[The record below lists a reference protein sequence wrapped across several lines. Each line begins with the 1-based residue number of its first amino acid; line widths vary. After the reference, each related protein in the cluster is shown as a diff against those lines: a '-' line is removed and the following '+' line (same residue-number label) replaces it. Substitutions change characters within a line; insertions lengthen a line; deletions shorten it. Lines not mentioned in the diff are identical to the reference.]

1 MRTPRFALYGI
12 GGVYNYGCEAIVRGT
27 EALLHE
33 TWPNAKVLYA
43 SVRPEEDRR
52 RLDGTHV
59 DIVPR
64 RHCSRY
70 SPRNLARKA
79 ASLLGSSWSPLL
91 EHAPW
96 LDACDVVLSIG
107 GDLYTLWPSGAR
119 WAYGRTLVRF
129 GDEVR
134 RRGKMYVVWGASI
147 GPFEADPQAKEAL
160 AAHLRTVDLITTREP
175 QSTKY
180 LRHLGI
186 TDNVVPCA
194 DPAFA
199 VPSVPEL
206 AGGGNRPLRIGVNL
220 SPLAH
225 RHVRGPAL
233 SASIEG
239 DGEAIASIVTRFDR
253 DVVLIPHVVCNFS
266 EADDDLRFLRAV
278 RATIPPRVTNR
289 VQVLDEDAGFLG
301 TGQRMN
307 GCSVVVAARMHC
319 AINALSHLIPTVFL
333 SYSQKAAGMA
343 RYVYGHERWVVPISE
358 VNSDRL
364 LAVIDDVLAN
374 QDEIRSYLA
383 RRLVEIRAD
392 ARRGVDAL
400 AEVIGG
406 R

>member
-1 MRTPRFALYGI
+1 MKAPRFLLYGI
-12 GGVYNYGCEAIVRGT
+12 AGVYNYGCEAIVRGT

-33 TWPNAKVLYA
+33 AWPNAKIVHA
-43 SVRPEEDRR
+43 SLRPEEDRR

-64 RHCSRY
+64 RRYSRY
-70 SPRNLARKA
+70 SPRNFARKA

-91 EHAPW
+91 EHMPW
-96 LDACDVVLSIG
+96 LDDCDVVLSIG
-107 GDLYTLWPSGAR
+107 GDLYTLWPSGTR
-119 WAYGRTLVRF
+119 WAYSNALVRF

-147 GPFEADPQAKEAL
+147 GPFDADPRAKDAL
-160 AAHLRTVDLITTREP
+160 TAHLRTVDLITTREP
-175 QSTKY
+175 ASTEY
-180 LRHLGI
+180 LRQLGI
-186 TDNVVPCA
+186 TENVVACA

-199 VPSVPEL
+199 VPAKPAL
-206 AGGGNRPLRIGVNL
+206 AGGGNHSLRIGMNL

-225 RHVRGPAL
+225 RHVLGTAL
-233 SASIEG
+233 SDCIED
-239 DGEAIASIVTRFDR
+239 DGKAIASIVTRFDR
-253 DVVLIPHVVCNFS
+253 DVVLLPHVVCDFN

-278 RATIPPRVTNR
+278 RAAIPPKIADR
-289 VQVLDEDAGFLG
+289 VQVLEEDAGFLG

-343 RYVYGHERWVVPISE
+343 RYVYGHERWVVPINE

-364 LAVIDDVLAN
+364 LAVIDEMLAN
-374 QDEIRSYLA
+374 QNEIRSYLA
-383 RRLVEIRAD
+383 SRLLEIRAD
-392 ARRGVDAL
+392 ALRGVAAL
-400 AEVIGG
+400 VEVIGG